1 MNMKHGL
8 IFVVLLGLSLNG
20 FAEERITMDGLK
32 VIGNKEMPN
41 ILYILPWQTAK
52 LPTMVEL
59 PLSGLIKDALQP
71 IDRESVLRKKFYQ
84 EIVQG
89 AVPDSANTVEAK

>member
-1 MNMKHGL
+1 MNIKLWH
-8 IFVVLLGLSLNG
+8 IFILLCG
-20 FAEERITMDGLK
+20 FAQIAIAEERITMDGLK

-41 ILYILPWQTAK
+41 ILYILPWQSAK

-84 EIVQG
+84 EIVLKTESDKTE
-89 AVPDSANTVEAK
+89 AVDNK